1 MSLQAR
7 AIVIPGDDID
17 TDVLYP
23 GTYLNV
29 TEVEQMTHHLFEGLD
44 PTLRNRLG
52 GDTALVVGS
61 NFGCGSSREHVPQA
75 MCASGIRFLVG
86 AGFARIFYRNCINL
100 GLPAVVSEAAVAAA
114 RDDSTLELDL
124 EDGAVVVDGTRLA
137 LSPVPPFMREI
148 FAAGGLIP
156 WVRAQGGRST
166 IEA

>member
-1 MSLQAR
+1 MSVHAR
-7 AIVIPGDDID
+7 AVVIPGDDID

-23 GTYLNV
+23 GTYLDV
-29 TEVEQMTHHLFEGLD
+29 TDVEQMTDHLFEGLD
-44 PTLRNRLG
+44 PALRDRLG

-75 MCASGIRFLVG
+75 MRASGIGFLVG

-114 RDDSTLELDL
+114 GDGSTVELDL
-124 EDGAVVVDGTRLA
+124 EDGSVLVDEERFA
-137 LSPVPPFMREI
+137 LNPVPPFMREI

-156 WVRAQGGRST
+156 WVLMQRKRGLN
-166 IEA
+166 